1 MVSRQVGPL
10 AGRGRCGAV
19 LIFRPLFYAMPP
31 VNRLFILLLL
41 GALLGSCTL
50 FHPYRLPTPP
60 TSPEVKAQR
69 KAAERARKQSA
80 RAAGKHS
87 KQKADAA
94 DAPPA
99 ASGAAPAD
107 KAADAP
113 KEPAKAG
120 KLHFD
125 KKTGLMKKPKLKRRI
140 VHKQPRKP
148 FKPFDAFKNLFHR
161 KAKPNAKPHAA
172 PAKADPE

>member
-1 MVSRQVGPL
+1 MVSGQDGTC
-10 AGRGRCGAV
+10 AGRGCRGAV

-31 VNRLFILLLL
+31 VNRLFILFLL
-41 GALLGSCTL
+41 GALLSSCAL

-60 TSPEVKAQR
+60 TSPEMKAQR

-87 KQKADAA
+87 KQKADDA
-94 DAPPA
+94 DDAPA
-99 ASGAAPAD
+99 ASGSAAPA
-107 KAADAP
+107 ASATDAP

-140 VHKQPRKP
+140 MHKQPRKP
-148 FKPFDAFKNLFHR
+148 FKPFEAFKNLFHR
-161 KAKPNAKPHAA
+161 KAKPNAKPHPA
-172 PAKADPE
+172 PNKEE

>member
-1 MVSRQVGPL
+1 
-10 AGRGRCGAV
+10 
-19 LIFRPLFYAMPP
+19 

-41 GALLGSCTL
+41 STLLGSCTL

-60 TSPEVKAQR
+60 VSAEVKQQR

-87 KQKADAA
+87 KKKGDD
-94 DAPPA
+94 DAPAA
-99 ASGAAPAD
+99 ASGAAPSAS
-107 KAADAP
+107 ATDAP

-148 FKPFDAFKNLFHR
+148 FKPWESFKNLFHH

-172 PAKADPE
+172 PKADPE